1 MTTPQKDVSA
11 ADESGETVPSSATG
25 GTAAPS
31 RVRLVLV
38 LTRAFVVAALIVAL
52 YFVVPL
58 RVSVDLG
65 TIVRLVVGL
74 VALALLVA
82 WQLRSI
88 ARSPYPALRAVE
100 SLAVVI
106 PLFLLLFAAAYTLMS
121 QAQPAAFSEVI
132 SRTGAVY
139 FSVTVFATV
148 GFGDISPV
156 SDPARIVV
164 TIQMIADLL
173 VLGFVLQAV
182 LDAVSRGQARVSG
195 TSPT

>member
-1 MTTPQKDVSA
+1 MTTGP
-11 ADESGETVPSSATG
+11 
-25 GTAAPS
+25 AAPS

-38 LTRAFVVAALIVAL
+38 LIRALVVAVLIVVL
-52 YFVVPL
+52 YFVLPL
-58 RVSVDLG
+58 RAAVDLG
-65 TIVRLVVGL
+65 TVIRLVAGL

-82 WQLRSI
+82 WQLRGI

-100 SLAVVI
+100 TLAVVI

-121 QAQPAAFSEVI
+121 RADPAAFSEEV
-132 SRTGAVY
+132 SRTDAVY

-156 SDPARIVV
+156 SDPARVVV

-182 LDAVSRGQARVSG
+182 VDAVSRGRARLG
-195 TSPT
+195 ETSPT

>member
-1 MTTPQKDVSA
+1 MSTP
-11 ADESGETVPSSATG
+11 E
-25 GTAAPS
+25 APS

-38 LTRAFVVAALIVAL
+38 LTRALVVAVLIVVL
-52 YFVVPL
+52 FYVVPL

-65 TIVRLVVGL
+65 TIIRLVVGL
-74 VALALLVA
+74 VALSLLIA
-82 WQLRSI
+82 WQLRGI

-100 SLAVVI
+100 TLAMVI

-121 QAQPAAFSEVI
+121 QAQPAAFSEEL
-132 SRTGAVY
+132 SRTDAVY

-156 SDPARIVV
+156 SDPARVVV

-173 VLGFVLQAV
+173 VLGLVLQSV
-182 LDAVSRGQARVSG
+182 LDAVSRGRARLSDAG
-195 TSPT
+195 PSETEAR

>member
-1 MTTPQKDVSA
+1 MTGPD
-11 ADESGETVPSSATG
+11 
-25 GTAAPS
+25 APS

-38 LTRAFVVAALIVAL
+38 LTRAFLVAALIV
-52 YFVVPL
+52 VVYYVLPV
-58 RVSVDLG
+58 RASVDLG
-65 TIVRLVVGL
+65 TLVRLVGGL
-74 VALALLVA
+74 VALSLLIA
-82 WQLRSI
+82 WQLRGI

-100 SLAVVI
+100 TLAVVI
-106 PLFLLLFAAAYTLMS
+106 PVFLLLFAGAYAIMS
-121 QAQPAAFSEVI
+121 QVQPAAFSEEI
-132 SRTGAVY
+132 SRTDAVY

-182 LDAVSRGQARVSG
+182 LDAVSRGRARLSG
-195 TSPT
+195 TDQT

>member
-11 ADESGETVPSSATG
+11 ADDSGVPVPSSAPG
-25 GTAAPS
+25 GTGAPS

-38 LTRAFVVAALIVAL
+38 LTRAFVVAALIVTL
-52 YFVVPL
+52 YYVLPL
-58 RVSVDLG
+58 RTSVDLG
-65 TIVRLVVGL
+65 TIVRLLVGL
-74 VALALLVA
+74 LALALLVA

-121 QAQPAAFSEVI
+121 QAQPASFSEEI

-182 LDAVSRGQARVSG
+182 LDAVSRGQARVG
-195 TSPT
+195 ENRPT

>member
-1 MTTPQKDVSA
+1 MTGP
-11 ADESGETVPSSATG
+11 E
-25 GTAAPS
+25 APS

-38 LTRAFVVAALIVAL
+38 LTRAFLVAALIV
-52 YFVVPL
+52 VVYYVLPV
-58 RVSVDLG
+58 RASVDLG
-65 TIVRLVVGL
+65 TLVRLVGGL
-74 VALALLVA
+74 AALSLLIA
-82 WQLRSI
+82 WQLRGI

-106 PLFLLLFAAAYTLMS
+106 PVFLLLFAGAYAIMS
-121 QAQPAAFSEVI
+121 QAQPAAFSEEI
-132 SRTGAVY
+132 SRTDALY

-182 LDAVSRGQARVSG
+182 LDAVSRGRARLSETPSAG
-195 TSPT
+195 PEPG